1 MKRQLLKER
10 NPFFVSAGP
19 GKLCVCLWC
28 AYFVRSLCARFAWQ
42 QQQHL
47 HIYYLFMCGCVC
59 VCFCVSAFMPC
70 INVTMHHLCHLLSA
84 HKCKIWVLLTQRLCP
99 NRRAPPPSP
108 ESHALWP
115 SNFVALSVYLLSLP
129 TAHTHKLPHTRVYRN
144 RIAQPKLRLSVSRPT
159 FSLLPVLANEF
170 LWPPGR
176 CYINTSSWAKKAVN
190 AICPVDFVT
199 L

>member
-19 GKLCVCLWC
+19 DKLCVCLWC

-47 HIYYLFMCGCVC
+47 HIYYLFMCGCVCVC

-129 TAHTHKLPHTRVYRN
+129 TAHTHRN
-144 RIAQPKLRLSVSRPT
+144 YLTLASTEIESHNPSCGCLCLGQLFLCCQCWLMNFYSRPADVILIH
-159 FSLLPVLANEF
+159 LLAGQKRP
-170 LWPPGR
+170 
-176 CYINTSSWAKKAVN
+176 
-190 AICPVDFVT
+190 
-199 L
+199 